1 MSKKYHTYLVE
12 VQYLGFRYHGW
23 QKQGD
28 SSVKTVQGIIDR
40 CLKFLFGAE
49 VKFKTLGSSR
59 TDSGVSALGSFFEI
73 FSDTEIEIEEL
84 VARFNQIAPDDI
96 RFLNA
101 QEIGAQF
108 NVIQAPKEK
117 EYQYLFAI
125 GEKMHPF
132 CAPYMTHVKGELNI
146 ELMQEAA
153 TCFVGLHNFY
163 NYAYKVSEESTFE
176 RTVDQLVLERNTH
189 YTANFFPEDSFI
201 IKVKGKGF
209 LRYQVRKM
217 VGALFQVG
225 KGEMTIETL
234 KQTLLGKEY
243 YDQHISPAP
252 ANGLILAN
260 VEYNE

>member
-28 SSVKTVQGIIDR
+28 SSVKTVQRIIER
-40 CLKFLFGAE
+40 CLKFVLGAE

-59 TDSGVSALGSFFEI
+59 TDSGVSALGSYFEI
-73 FSDTEIEIEEL
+73 FSDTIIEIETL
-84 VARFNQIAPDDI
+84 VERFNQVAPDDV
-96 RFLNA
+96 RFLSA
-101 QEIGAQF
+101 KEVGEDF

-117 EYQYLFAI
+117 EYQYLFAH

-132 CAPYMTHVKGELNI
+132 CAPYMTHVKGELDI
-146 ELMQEAA
+146 ELMKEALK
-153 TCFVGLHNFY
+153 CFVGLHNFY

-176 RTVDQLVLERNTH
+176 RTVDEMTLELNTL
-189 YTANFFPEDSFI
+189 YTANFFPKESFI

-217 VGALFQVG
+217 VGALLNIG
-225 KGEMTIETL
+225 RGEMTIETL

-252 ANGLILAN
+252 ANGLILGR
-260 VEYNE
+260 VEYS